1 MLDFETEYI
10 ESARPFQRIVNSYR
24 NVVLTN
30 KGNIA
35 LFVVTYLHTYRY
47 EHERDKFKTTKF
59 TTEHSVG
66 RNQHSKIT
74 MLHQHWR
81 NVAMMQP

>member
-47 EHERDKFKTTKF
+47 EHERDKQIQDDKIHDRAFCGTKS
-59 TTEHSVG
+59 T
-66 RNQHSKIT
+66 
-74 MLHQHWR
+74 
-81 NVAMMQP
+81 

>member
-47 EHERDKFKTTKF
+47 EHERDK
-59 TTEHSVG
+59 
-66 RNQHSKIT
+66 
-74 MLHQHWR
+74 
-81 NVAMMQP
+81 